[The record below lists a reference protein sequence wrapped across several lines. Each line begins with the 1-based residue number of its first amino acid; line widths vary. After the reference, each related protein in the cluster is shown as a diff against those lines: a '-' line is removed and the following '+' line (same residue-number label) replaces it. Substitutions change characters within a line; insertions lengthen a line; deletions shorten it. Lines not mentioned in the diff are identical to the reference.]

1 MVQGETGT
9 GDVHHRGWDDLNDW
23 EQTKFAVRLLC
34 ESSGLSESRLRH
46 TYNGDDSPFDT
57 GLIDWKRIKEE
68 EEARKLIKKKRGKKS
83 EASVKRTTVGS

>member
-1 MVQGETGT
+1 MVQGEAGA
-9 GDVHHRGWDDLNDW
+9 GDVPHRGWDDLSDW

-68 EEARKLIKKKRGKKS
+68 EEARKLIKKKRGKKH
-83 EASVKRTTVGS
+83 ETSVKGNVTGS